1 MRIAIIILIVVS
13 LIIAFTV
20 SFFLNLVNNLQ
31 PAPIVISKN
40 MPDKFGTLAVY
51 PTKQAGR
58 EWYVDMHNP
67 NGDGVFNS
75 GSEIQR
81 QIDGSWQIGLNESRN
96 GYEQVRM
103 NVRTPPGLNEW
114 KDVEI
119 TGYAKILNASD
130 EDDALVWYARGNKHN
145 NMVPCEGTSL
155 KGGITTGGTIS
166 WVKEIWHTGG
176 YTDERG
182 KKKVT
187 EPILGK
193 WIGWKIAIYNI
204 NEKSTNQP
212 SVKMESYLDYSAENK
227 WVKVDDQ
234 IDRGGWEASSPDP
247 VFYSANCGRPKDYV
261 IIESDKIAAFRSD
274 NMIWN
279 FQNLSVREIQAP

>member
-1 MRIAIIILIVVS
+1 MRIAIIILVVVGLS
-13 LIIAFTV
+13 IAITI
-20 SFFLNLVNNLQ
+20 SIFLNLINHSQ

-40 MPDKFGTLAVY
+40 MTDKFGTLVVY
-51 PTKQAGR
+51 PTKKGGR

-67 NGDGVFNS
+67 NGDGVFNT

-81 QIDGSWQIGLNESRN
+81 QIDGSWQIGLNASQN

-103 NVRTPPGLNEW
+103 NVESPTELTEW

-130 EDDALVWYARGNKHN
+130 ENDALVWYARGNRHN
-145 NMVPCEGTSL
+145 KNVPCEGTSL
-155 KGGITTGGTIS
+155 KGGITVSGTIS

-176 YTDERG
+176 YTHERG

-193 WIGWKIAIYNI
+193 WIGWKVAIYNI
-204 NEKSTNQP
+204 YEKSTN
-212 SVKMESYLDYSAENK
+212 STFVKMESYLDGNAANR
-227 WVKVDDQ
+227 WVKVADE
-234 IDRGGWEASSPDP
+234 IDRGGWKASTPDS
-247 VFYSANCGRPKDYV
+247 VFYSANCGRPQDYV
-261 IIESDKIAAFRSD
+261 ITDPNKIAAFRSD